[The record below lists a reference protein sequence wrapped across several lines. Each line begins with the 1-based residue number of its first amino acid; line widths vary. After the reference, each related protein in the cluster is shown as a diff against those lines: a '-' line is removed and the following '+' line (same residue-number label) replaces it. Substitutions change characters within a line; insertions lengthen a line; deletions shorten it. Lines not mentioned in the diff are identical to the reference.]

1 MGCAPSGNHKSKSGG
16 AMKEVKFENMKMQDV
31 DSYFESIQEILN
43 LFIKFSE
50 PLNEAKTNLFER
62 TGFNKEKNPSN
73 FFSLI
78 STVMKDALLGMLL
91 FFHASVN
98 VRYVIY
104 FSRKESKL
112 K

>member
-73 FFSLI
+73 FIIANYLI
-78 STVMKDALLGMLL
+78 IVNLPMVFFKFGNST
-91 FFHASVN
+91 S
-98 VRYVIY
+98 
-104 FSRKESKL
+104 
-112 K
+112 

>member
-73 FFSLI
+73 SFSL
-78 STVMKDALLGMLL
+78 TYTRDERCPHRDAIILPCLSQCKICYL
-91 FFHASVN
+91 F
-98 VRYVIY
+98 
-104 FSRKESKL
+104 L
-112 K
+112 